1 VEKLRPR
8 DGVYHFVLVL
18 FETVSYAVC
27 AGFYAFM
34 LEEKGG
40 LVAYL
45 GYGRNLQFQV
55 CARDPQGEV
64 MMSENLKAARRGV
77 ASCRHH

>member
-1 VEKLRPR
+1 MSSSPSLKQSRMLSAR
-8 DGVYHFVLVL
+8 
-18 FETVSYAVC
+18 VSMH
-27 AGFYAFM
+27 FM

-45 GYGRNLQFQV
+45 GYGRNLPFQV

-64 MMSENLKAARRGV
+64 V
-77 ASCRHH
+77 